1 MPHCLLSPKLL
12 AFVLPQTDPA
22 VSPTSPR
29 SENVPTIA
37 LALWRFTHVLNNGMK
52 TESEKERERER
63 EREREK
69 KDHHEPAPGSAQQ
82 SRRADLVF
90 VYRANRLLTG
100 TRQTGSAGLGYR
112 YARIHG

>member
-37 LALWRFTHVLNNGMK
+37 LALWRFTHVLNNGVK
-52 TESEKERERER
+52 TESEKERER
-63 EREREK
+63 K
-69 KDHHEPAPGSAQQ
+69 KDHHEPAPGPAQQ

-112 YARIHG
+112 YAQIHG